1 MSQDPLH
8 REEEAPS
15 GEKGRIR
22 LLSDALVDQIAAGE
36 VVERPAS
43 VVKELVENAIDA
55 GAKTIRVDVRDGGA
69 ALIAVTDDG
78 VGMTREELPMALQRH
93 ATSKLRSAA
102 DLMRI
107 GSFGFRG
114 EALPAIASV
123 SRFRISSRARG
134 QDARAGPL
142 RALAARTPAGL
153 GPPQEGPRGEKQAE
167 GPTGRA
173 RRFLRR

>member
-1 MSQDPLH
+1 M
-8 REEEAPS
+8 
-15 GEKGRIR
+15 
-22 LLSDALVDQIAAGE
+22 
-36 VVERPAS
+36 
-43 VVKELVENAIDA
+43 VKELVENAIDA

-134 QDARAGPL
+134 QDEGYEILIEGGEIKRAGRQWTRRDADRGRRSL
-142 RALAARTPAGL
+142 RFGPAG
-153 GPPQEGPRGEKQAE
+153 ESS
-167 GPTGRA
+167 
-173 RRFLRR
+173 